1 MESKQHHLL
10 ASSRTDFL
18 DWAVSFLG
26 CILIA
31 IGLNTMA
38 AETLPLHGK
47 YDGSYDPAS
56 TSPPAGCS
64 KCLVAVGE
72 GCSIK
77 ANCPVAGEILID
89 KTGNKG
95 AVSITIPQNLQ
106 ADFQGRPMET
116 EYEFS
121 VRFAALT
128 SGIANAP
135 AITCGFFDEGG
146 TGCRVTL
153 AWYKTAADERLIALN
168 GVNQYPL
175 SPVSTFNWEDGKP
188 HLYTVQKYRDTKSGK
203 MVLQVLIDGVP
214 QFKDPILYG
223 SNMTLIEPWKNSIA
237 GGHTGFQFRTGDAA
251 AGRFVLDEMS
261 YGPLGKIPD
270 MPAQDGIAL
279 SALKNEWSKPIPGP
293 WLLGK
298 SGDGEGGVDVQDRSV
313 RLSVN
318 GSVRATSGEMT
329 LKPNRSYTIK
339 GSCTATGDVSSIEL
353 QFDQYKKTYPL
364 NTPPFQM
371 KKLPGGG
378 DSQTISF
385 EFPVYQRITN
395 NLATL
400 AIQAKGNG
408 TVTLSD
414 LSISGGG
421 HFPINYL
428 TVLPEQPGFEEGDIE
443 NQIAAYPGPQKLK
456 VENRNGNFLLRSPE
470 DWIVPMFYNGRAGT
484 KANGSWW
491 GAMGQAGI
499 HLQSVA
505 VGMPTGDIP
514 RFWIGKEKYDFSGVE
529 KAIKLVLSRDL
540 SAKILLQ
547 FYADPYEGWCLENS
561 TEICQNSKGQYAWGV
576 QHFASWGGISEKNG
590 SVRLLPSIMSSKAKS
605 DIVASLR
612 ALDDWLN
619 SSPLGRAV
627 VGYYICGFNDGDF
640 GHWVHPGTAAGQKE
654 PDDYSPGAQNSWR
667 AWLKEKYGGDI
678 AKLNSAWGSALPD
691 FESLSIPSPER
702 RRFKGTGNFP
712 WIPEKENSEVVDFN
726 RFYGEACGD
735 FLGGIVSQ
743 FKELTG
749 SGRFFVSHVG
759 NPMHGWRGYTGY
771 GKLLKSRA
779 LDMITATADYGCRRP
794 GYAGGANLMP
804 ESIGLQNQ
812 IAIHEID
819 HRTHTDP
826 SHYEGMDFN
835 VGRSE
840 DAGQFRSILFRDGMN
855 MISRGHSLYFFDMSG
870 ENFGDPAVTA
880 AVGDLRKIAEQQL
893 PLSGPPRADV
903 AYFIGEDSINYLG
916 DNEEANRFLMRMT
929 RRQREQWDTAG
940 VPYHLYLQRDLTD
953 KALPKYKVYI
963 FVLPQKISA
972 EERDAIDRLKCD
984 GNTLVFLH
992 APGICNS
999 ADMDQTI
1006 SELTGIRATR
1016 IPGTTTPL
1024 AGSWIPGDHPLTT
1037 GLEGRFGDRPLY
1049 GNFSDRESR
1058 GLAFAIADPNATPL
1072 AKYRDSDKIAAG
1084 CRDFGTWRSIYLA
1097 VPWLDAQFIN
1107 NIARAGGAWSVAEP
1121 HDAVFANQH
1130 LITIHALSGGKKTL
1144 RPRYPSKITDATTG
1158 EVIAEKSG
1166 EFSVDIPFGQTRV
1179 FRTEALPNP
1188 R

>member
-1 MESKQHHLL
+1 MRVGVLL
-10 ASSRTDFL
+10 CCFL
-18 DWAVSFLG
+18 VAVG
-26 CILIA
+26 V
-31 IGLNTMA
+31 NTMA
-38 AETLPLHGK
+38 AEPLPPLHGK

-56 TSPPAGCS
+56 TSPPAGSS
-64 KCLVAVGE
+64 KCLVVVGE

-77 ANCPVAGEILID
+77 ANSPVAGETLIEN
-89 KTGNKG
+89 TGKKG
-95 AVSITIPQNLQ
+95 FASITIPQSLQ
-106 ADFQGRPMET
+106 ADFQGRPMDM

-121 VRFAALT
+121 VRFSVLAA
-128 SGIANAP
+128 GIANAP
-135 AITCGFFDEGG
+135 AVTCGFFDEGG
-146 TGCRVTL
+146 KGSRVTL
-153 AWYKTAADERLIALN
+153 AWYKTAAEERLVALN
-168 GVNQYPL
+168 GINQYSL

-188 HLYTVQKYRDTKSGK
+188 HLYTVKKYRDTKSGK

-214 QFKDPILYG
+214 QFKDPVLYG
-223 SNMTLIEPWKNSIA
+223 SNMTLIGPWKDSIA
-237 GGHTGFQFRTGDAA
+237 GSLTGFQFRTGDATT
-251 AGRFVLDEMS
+251 GRFVLDEMS
-261 YGPLGKIPD
+261 YVPLGKIPD
-270 MPAQDGIAL
+270 APAQDGIAL
-279 SALKNEWSKPIPGP
+279 SALKNEWVKPIPGP
-293 WLLGK
+293 WLPGK
-298 SGDGEGGVDVQDRSV
+298 SGDGEGGVDVRDRSV

-318 GSVRATSGEMT
+318 GSVRANSAEMT
-329 LKPNRSYTIK
+329 LKPDRLYTIK
-339 GSCTATGDVSSIEL
+339 GSCTVTGDVSSIDL
-353 QFDQYKKTYPL
+353 HFDQYKKAYPF
-364 NTPPFQM
+364 NTPPFQV
-371 KKLPGGG
+371 KSLLGGS
-378 DSQTISF
+378 DNQRIAF

-408 TVTLSD
+408 SVTLSD
-414 LSISGGG
+414 LTISGGAR
-421 HFPINYL
+421 FPNYL
-428 TVLPEQPGFEEGDIE
+428 TVAPEQPGFNASDIE

-456 VENRNGNFLLRSPE
+456 VENHNGYFQLTSPE
-470 DWIVPMFYNGRAGT
+470 GGIDPMFYNGRAGT

-505 VGMPTGDIP
+505 VGLPPGDVP
-514 RFWIGKEKYDFSGVE
+514 RFWIGKEKYDFRGVE
-529 KAIKLVLSRDL
+529 QAIKLVLSRDV
-540 SAKILLQ
+540 SAKVLLQ
-547 FYADPYEGWCLENS
+547 FYVDPYEGWCLENP

-576 QHFASWGGISEKNG
+576 QHFGYWGGLSEKKG
-590 SVRLLPSIMSSKAKS
+590 DVRLLPSIMSPKAKS

-612 ALDDWLN
+612 ALDDWLD
-619 SSPLGRAV
+619 SSPFGRTV
-627 VGYYICGFNDGDF
+627 VGYYISGFNDADF

-667 AWLKEKYGGDI
+667 AWLKEKYGSDI
-678 AKLNSAWGSALPD
+678 AKLNSAWGTTLPG
-691 FESLSIPSPER
+691 FESIPIPSPDR
-702 RRFKGTGNFP
+702 RRIKGTDNFP
-712 WIPEKENSEVVDFN
+712 WIPEKENSDVVDFN

-735 FLGGIVSQ
+735 FVAGIVDQ
-743 FKELTG
+743 FKDLTG
-749 SGRFFVSHVG
+749 SERLFLTHVG

-779 LDMITATADYGCRRP
+779 LDMVVATADYGCRRP

-840 DAGQFRSILFRDGMN
+840 DAKEFRSILFRDGMN
-855 MISRGHSLYFFDMSG
+855 MITRGHSLYFYDMSG
-870 ENFGDPAVTA
+870 ENFGDPAVTG
-880 AVGDLRKIAEQQL
+880 AVADLRKIAEKQST
-893 PLSGPPRADV
+893 LSGPPRADV
-903 AYFIGEDSINYLG
+903 AYFLGEDSINYLG

-972 EERDAIDRLKCD
+972 EEREVIESLKRD

-992 APGICNS
+992 APGICDFAN
-999 ADMDQTI
+999 MEKTV
-1006 SELTGIRATR
+1006 SELTGIRAIR

-1024 AGSWIPGDHPLTT
+1024 AGSWIPGDNPLTT

-1058 GLAFAIADPNATPL
+1058 GLAFAIEDPDATPL

-1107 NIARAGGAWSVAEP
+1107 NIARAVGAWSVAEP

-1130 LITIHALSGGKKTL
+1130 FISIHATSSGKKTL
-1144 RPRYPSKITDATTG
+1144 RPWAASKVTDALTG
-1158 EVIAEKSG
+1158 EVIAENAAS
-1166 EFSVDIPFGQTRV
+1166 FSIDIPLGTTRI
-1179 FRTEALPNP
+1179 FRTEEQK
-1188 R
+1188 